1 MPVLIHAGN
10 YNGYLTG
17 EEADRWPAGQKDG
30 VDGTCVSGK
39 LPVIRQGALEYVIRE
54 LDDSGECMIETVRKQ
69 TDLAMLTGR
78 MGIQI
83 KCMLHEGQLPEKQ
96 ENRQHGTADLMSR

>member
-1 MPVLIHAGN
+1 
-10 YNGYLTG
+10 
-17 EEADRWPAGQKDG
+17 
-30 VDGTCVSGK
+30 
-39 LPVIRQGALEYVIRE
+39 
-54 LDDSGECMIETVRKQ
+54 MIETVRKQ